1 MARTALLGCA
11 EIACFEGGIMP
22 NESPIG
28 SIIMYGGSK
37 DHVPPDWLYCDGSI
51 VSQVEYQE
59 LFHYIG
65 HNFGDVVAH
74 PGYDP
79 NTQFYLPDLRGRFI
93 RGVDDT
99 ANRDPDL
106 PLRKDMQSDKLAQPG
121 VGSVQDDQFREHT
134 HNYTHL
140 KDEGSGIVSGNWW
153 RMGGDTTTAT
163 GGKETRPLNAALYYI
178 IRAK

>member
-1 MARTALLGCA
+1 MRRKSQR
-11 EIACFEGGIMP
+11 FEGEIMP

-37 DHVPPDWLYCDGSI
+37 DRVPPDWLYCDGSI
-51 VSQVEYQE
+51 VSQVEYKE

-106 PLRKDMQSDKLAQPG
+106 PLRRDMQNDKLAQSG

-140 KDEGSGIVSGNWW
+140 NAETSGIVSGNWW
-153 RMGGDTTTAT
+153 RMGTDATSAT